1 MTNEQKKAIEK
12 YKSEFGENCRKFS
25 AWGSDRDCSFH
36 LYKSKN
42 PEDLNY
48 TMVVTSVTGL
58 SDDLQ
63 TYVETVNLMVE
74 PDGNVIKLSDIYEQS
89 QVVSYVEQL
98 EKID

>member
-1 MTNEQKKAIEK
+1 MTTEQKNSIEQ
-12 YKSEFGENCRKFS
+12 YREEFKENCNRFS
-25 AWGSDRDCSFH
+25 SWGSERDCSFS

-42 PEDLNY
+42 SEDLNY

-74 PDGNVIKLSDIYEQS
+74 PDGNVIKMADVFEQS
-89 QVVSYVEQL
+89 QVVAYVEQL